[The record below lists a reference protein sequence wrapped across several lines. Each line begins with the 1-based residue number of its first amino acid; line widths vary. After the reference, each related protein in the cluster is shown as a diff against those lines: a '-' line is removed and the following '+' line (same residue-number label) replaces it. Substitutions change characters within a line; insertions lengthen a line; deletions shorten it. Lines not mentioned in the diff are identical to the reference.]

1 MGEEL
6 ECSVSLRDWVRVVEV
21 GSVSLRFKGSP
32 LGGEAGLFLK
42 DGVFFQ
48 VNDLSL
54 RDLDEGA
61 PMYRLLGDFQLS
73 SLGIDR

>member
-42 DGVFFQ
+42 DGVFF
-48 VNDLSL
+48 
-54 RDLDEGA
+54 
-61 PMYRLLGDFQLS
+61 
-73 SLGIDR
+73 

>member
-1 MGEEL
+1 MGRLVLDFRRTYIEMGEEL

-42 DGVFFQ
+42 DGVFF
-48 VNDLSL
+48 
-54 RDLDEGA
+54 
-61 PMYRLLGDFQLS
+61 
-73 SLGIDR
+73 